1 MSFSL
6 HLLKRKKER
15 GVKQAGAEAVGRL
28 EAQLRERAEALGLSV
43 EQRSKAMKQR
53 DRKVTLRKVFLSY
66 KVSSQPV

>member
-15 GVKQAGAEAVGRL
+15 GVKKAGAEAVGKL

-43 EQRSKAMKQR
+43 EQKSKAMKQR
-53 DRKVTLRKVFLSY
+53 DRKVTLRKVIRDTT
-66 KVSSQPV
+66 V